1 MGRPKKVLDAR
12 QVVELEKLAAILTME
27 QIADFFGM
35 ANSTLRRKMAED
47 EGIKS
52 AYKRGKAKAVSGVG
66 QTLLSLAK
74 EGNITAICF
83 YLKTQAGWR
92 ETQVV
97 ESKNTNETVH
107 RVIFEMPDN
116 QRSVEMPQSFEEL
129 KPSTGGNGSKRHEA

>member
-1 MGRPKKVLDAR
+1 MGRPKKILDAK
-12 QVVELEKLAAILTME
+12 QVGELEKLAAILRLD

-74 EGNITAICF
+74 AGNITAICF

-92 ETQVV
+92 ETDRMEHTGADGVPLP
-97 ESKNTNETVH
+97 NTINI
-107 RVIFEMPDN
+107 RLI
-116 QRSVEMPQSFEEL
+116 
-129 KPSTGGNGSKRHEA
+129 KPEGEDGD